1 MAHGHVCGSSA
12 VHTQLLY
19 PRLRQDD
26 GLVFDAFCGD
36 GSVVCFASAEQME
49 TLDLQ

>member
-1 MAHGHVCGSSA
+1 MAHGYVCGGGA
-12 VHTQLLY
+12 VHIQLLF

-36 GSVVCFASAEQME
+36 GSVVCFASAEKME